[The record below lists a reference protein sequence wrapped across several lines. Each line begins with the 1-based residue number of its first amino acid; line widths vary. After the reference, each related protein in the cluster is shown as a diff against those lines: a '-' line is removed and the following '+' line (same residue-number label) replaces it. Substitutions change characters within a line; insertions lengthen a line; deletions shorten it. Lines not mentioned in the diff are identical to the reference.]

1 MSTLEGRK
9 PTILLV
15 CDESDAWGDIES
27 ILRSNEALDVRC
39 ARNAADTL
47 RLSTEIEADL
57 IICREEIHSAFTEHC
72 RLAEKNDSP
81 LLSPLFLILAEGIS
95 PEDIARSL
103 EKGADDFI
111 ERHVCTEILLPKVHS
126 LLSKKRLQQN
136 LWRKEKRLEE
146 TNDRLERS
154 YRELTTILL
163 KMLEV
168 RVPGTSDRSETAKA
182 IADFLTE
189 RLGLRDHK
197 RKHIILAALLHEIGK
212 VGLPDEAACKHYYSL
227 PALLLPVFQ
236 QHVTVGSMIIS
247 TITGYREAAETV
259 HHQLENFDG
268 SGFPDG
274 LMGDEI
280 PIGARILRTIV
291 FHEEL
296 RAEQVP
302 LEGIMERIRSA
313 MHSILDQRIANLLI
327 EFLLTRGVQAHANE
341 LKLPVDELVAGM
353 VVAQDIFAA
362 SGVKLLPK
370 GVQLNEKTLALLFER
385 NETDPIIGGVYVV
398 SPVPS

>member
-1 MSTLEGRK
+1 MSTFEGKK

-15 CDESDAWGDIES
+15 CDEPEVWGAIES
-27 ILRSNEALDVRC
+27 ILRSDEAFDVQC
-39 ARNAADTL
+39 VPNAADAL
-47 RLSTEIEADL
+47 RLSTEIEVDL
-57 IICREEIHSAFTEHC
+57 IICREEIHAAFTEHC
-72 RLAEKNDSP
+72 RLAGKNDCP
-81 LLSPLFLILAEGIS
+81 LLSPLLLLLADRTN

-111 ERHVCTEILLPKVHS
+111 ERHACTEILLPKVRS
-126 LLSKKRLQQN
+126 LLSKKLLQRD

-146 TNDRLERS
+146 TNDLLERS
-154 YRELTTILL
+154 YRELTTVLL

-189 RLGLRDHK
+189 RLGLRDQQ
-197 RKHIILAALLHEIGK
+197 RKHIVLAALLHEIGK

-227 PALLLPVFQ
+227 PASLLPVFQ

-268 SGFPDG
+268 SGAPDG

-327 EFLLTRGVQAHANE
+327 EFLLTRVAEVRANE
-341 LKLPVDELVAGM
+341 LKLPVDELAAGM

-370 GVQLNEKTLALLFER
+370 GIPLNEKTLALLFER

-398 SPVPS
+398 SPVPA